1 MIYAISTSVLSFRK
15 RPTVFFKRVT
25 VFHFFGFPIKAD
37 LSWVFLSALI
47 FWTLSTN
54 TYPRQMSGL
63 GPEIYQMMAMATL
76 LGLIASILAHEIAH
90 AIIAEYYNMPI
101 ESITLFIFGGVA
113 EMRGEPSHPKG
124 EFLMALAGPLMSALF
139 GLFFMALN
147 ELYSLYF
154 TRPGPSIVL
163 EYLAIINFMIAGFN
177 MIPAFPLDGG
187 RALRAII
194 WQRKKNLVLATRV
207 ASDLGAMF
215 AYALLVYACWKIVK
229 YDDMMAG
236 MWIGIMGLFLHGAGS
251 YAVRQTESRSL
262 LGQEDVTRFLQNQI
276 AIVSPD
282 LTINTLV
289 DKYVYKHY
297 QKVFPVVDKE
307 KLVGVVT
314 LQTLLS
320 LDRHKWHWLHVA
332 SIMDRPDATNT
343 VAHDYNAADALDLMH
358 REGRDTLL
366 VEKEGKFLGVVT
378 FRDLVAFLSITMKI
392 DHNKSVTTSKR
403 A

>member
-1 MIYAISTSVLSFRK
+1 M
-15 RPTVFFKRVT
+15 FFKRAT
-25 VFHFFGFPIKAD
+25 IFHFFGFPIKAD

-47 FWTLSTN
+47 FWTLATN

-139 GLFFMALN
+139 GLFFIALN
-147 ELYSLYF
+147 ALYSLYF
-154 TRPGPSIVL
+154 TNPAPAIVL
-163 EYLAIINFMIAGFN
+163 EYLGIINFMIAGFN

-187 RALRAII
+187 RALRAVI

-229 YDDMMAG
+229 YDDMVAG

-262 LGQEDVTRFLQNQI
+262 LGQEDVTRFLQSQV

-289 DKYVYKHY
+289 DQYVYKHY

-307 KLVGVVT
+307 ALVGVVT

-332 SIMDRPDATNT
+332 SIMERPDATNT
-343 VAHDYNAADALDLMH
+343 IAHDYNAADALDLMH

-366 VEKEGKFLGVVT
+366 IEKEGKFLGVVT

-392 DHNKSVTTSKR
+392 DHNKSVTASKR
-403 A
+403 V

>member
-1 MIYAISTSVLSFRK
+1 M
-15 RPTVFFKRVT
+15 FFKRVT

>member
-1 MIYAISTSVLSFRK
+1 
-15 RPTVFFKRVT
+15 VFFKRAT
-25 VFHFFGFPIKAD
+25 IFHFFGFPIKAD

-47 FWTLSTN
+47 FWTLATN

-139 GLFFMALN
+139 GLFFIALN
-147 ELYSLYF
+147 ALYSLYF
-154 TRPGPSIVL
+154 TNPAPAIVL
-163 EYLAIINFMIAGFN
+163 EYLGIINFMIAGFN

-187 RALRAII
+187 RALRAVI

-229 YDDMMAG
+229 YDDMVAG

-262 LGQEDVTRFLQNQI
+262 LGQEDVTRFLQSQV

-289 DKYVYKHY
+289 DQYVYKHY

-307 KLVGVVT
+307 ALVGVVT

-332 SIMDRPDATNT
+332 SIMERPDATNT
-343 VAHDYNAADALDLMH
+343 IAHDYNAADALDLMH

-366 VEKEGKFLGVVT
+366 IEKEGKFLGVVT

-392 DHNKSVTTSKR
+392 DHNKSVTASKR
-403 A
+403 V